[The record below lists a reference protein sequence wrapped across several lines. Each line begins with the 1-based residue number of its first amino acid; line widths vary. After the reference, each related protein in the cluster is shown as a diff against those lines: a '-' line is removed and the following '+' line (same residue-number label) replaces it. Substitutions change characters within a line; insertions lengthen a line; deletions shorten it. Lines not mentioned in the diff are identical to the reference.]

1 MATRSKIPVWAVSLV
16 LLVSACA
23 GGGKP
28 ADLPTRAFPEVRLP
42 AMLPQ
47 EEVADYV
54 LDHFW
59 DAFLDTTGRYRCD
72 STHVAGVDQRVL
84 ATQLASF
91 LSILENSPQEKAGA
105 VMSGFFDQL
114 ERYQAADTASNA
126 FSWITEAVDYYL
138 YDPNSEIRSE
148 ELYLPFVT
156 RLAASPRTKED
167 LRERY
172 AHAAEVCAT
181 NRTGAPAPDFRFI
194 DTRGRAHTLHGEKA
208 PLTVLLFVN
217 PGCKACGEAVEA
229 FDSPRIKELAAAGK
243 VRILGIYIDED
254 IAAWKDQAAHLPAHW
269 LCGYDPAGLIRSDR
283 IFYVR
288 AIPSVY
294 LLDGDK
300 RILMKDAVPGTVAA
314 FVESNEQ

>member
-1 MATRSKIPVWAVSLV
+1 MATRNKILLMAAASV
-16 LLVSACA
+16 LLLSACA
-23 GGGKP
+23 GGGSGST
-28 ADLPTRAFPEVRLP
+28 LPTRSFPEVQITSVLP
-42 AMLPQ
+42 K
-47 EEVADYV
+47 EELADFV

-59 DAFLDTTGRYRCD
+59 DAYLDTTGRWFCD
-72 STHVAGVDQRVL
+72 SSHIAGVDERVL

-91 LSILENSPQEKAGA
+91 LSILENSPQEKAGS
-105 VMSGFFDQL
+105 VMAGFFDQL

-167 LRERY
+167 LRGRY

-181 NRTGAPAPDFRFI
+181 NRIGATAPDFRFI

-217 PGCKACGEAVEA
+217 PGCKACGEAVAA
-229 FDSPRIKELAAAGK
+229 FDSPRIKEMAAAGK

-254 IAAWKDQAAHLPAHW
+254 IEAWKDQSAHLPAHW
-269 LCGYDPAGLIRSDR
+269 LCGYEPDGLIRSDR
-283 IFYVR
+283 IYYVR

-314 FVESNEQ
+314 FVESNE